1 MYNITTFAIHS
12 WAMMIDVFS
21 KPVHSQTQCKQ
32 CLSPADSGDKYAN
45 QHLTPD
51 DVHDDLGAVL
61 SRSLA
66 RKNLISL
73 SQNLSK

>member
-1 MYNITTFAIHS
+1 MF
-12 WAMMIDVFS
+12 FS

-51 DVHDDLGAVL
+51 DVHDDLGAV
-61 SRSLA
+61 SIRGLA
-66 RKNLISL
+66 RKKLISF
-73 SQNLSK
+73 KAKI